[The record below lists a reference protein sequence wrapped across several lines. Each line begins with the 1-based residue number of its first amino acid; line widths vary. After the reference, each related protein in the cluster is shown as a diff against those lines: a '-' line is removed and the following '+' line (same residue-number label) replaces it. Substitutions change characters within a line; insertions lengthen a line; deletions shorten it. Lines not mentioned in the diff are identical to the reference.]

1 MLVQV
6 KKIERKNEKER
17 QKLALAAA
25 AARVSLTNSLVAP
38 PANHPGSEESLQAG
52 LAKRRTLQQYLA
64 ERWGAPSPDEEYEME
79 AYGDEGDSSDEF
91 EDL

>member
-6 KKIERKNEKER
+6 EKIERKNEKER

-25 AARVSLTNSLVAP
+25 AATGRVSLTNSLVAP

-79 AYGDEGDSSDEF
+79 AF
-91 EDL
+91 R